1 MDEAPA
7 VKTEL
12 IMGKAISGKTRTT
25 GKASLT
31 MLKAD
36 TASGHPTHNTASSGP
51 RWVTMKPVSSKP
63 NLRDQQRVEASLDV
77 IVNRPEGPDIAC
89 RCTNLSRAGMMVA
102 CDSATVKDLV
112 PGLRSPAPG
121 ELIEVGARFSLPVVA
136 SQNVSVN
143 AEGLVVHLR
152 RVARDTFHVG
162 IQFSRFEGNGHDYVS
177 QYVSRQL
184 CRSS

>member
-1 MDEAPA
+1 
-7 VKTEL
+7 
-12 IMGKAISGKTRTT
+12 MGKAITGKTRTT

-36 TASGHPTHNTASSGP
+36 TTAGQTAHNDASSGP

-77 IVNRPEGPDIAC
+77 TVSRPDGPSISC

-112 PGLRSPAPG
+112 PGLRTPG
-121 ELIEVGARFSLPVVA
+121 PGQFIETAIRFSLPVVA
-136 SQNVSVN
+136 VQNVSVN
-143 AEGLVVHLR
+143 AEGLIVHLR
-152 RVARDTFHVG
+152 RVSRDTFHIG
-162 IQFSRFEGNGHDYVS
+162 IRFSRFEGNGHDYVS
-177 QYVSRQL
+177 QYVARQL
-184 CRSS
+184 SSAS

>member
-1 MDEAPA
+1 
-7 VKTEL
+7 
-12 IMGKAISGKTRTT
+12 MGKAISGKTRTT
-25 GKASLT
+25 SKAALT

-36 TASGHPTHNTASSGP
+36 TAPRQPTHNTASSGP

-63 NLRDQQRVEASLDV
+63 NLRDQQRVEAALEVTVS
-77 IVNRPEGPDIAC
+77 RPDGPDITC
-89 RCTNLSRAGMMVA
+89 QCTNLSRAGMMVA

-121 ELIEVGARFSLPVVA
+121 EFIEVATDFSLPVVA
-136 SQNVSVN
+136 SQNVDVY

-152 RVARDTFHVG
+152 RVSRDTFHVG
-162 IQFSRFEGNGHDYVS
+162 IRFSRFADNGHDYVN

-184 CRSS
+184 GRSF